1 MDFKNIKPLTR
12 EEIKERFAKLNER
25 MKALAE
31 KAKSQSVE
39 PTNTSEDG
47 KEN

>member
-1 MDFKNIKPLTR
+1 MDFKNIKPLSR
-12 EEIKERFAKLNER
+12 EEIKERFARLNER

-39 PTNTSEDG
+39 PTNSNNDG